1 MTTKKKKTTSGSDL
15 SLFFSVFAGE
25 LVEFMTTQM
34 STITTQT
41 DEGTETGEYPWAIK
55 GYLLDE
61 DENFYYIGRSP
72 TEVTSGIKKDVVI
85 AVAIIDVFEEQM
97 TEAVKNTK
105 DIGDLN

>member
-1 MTTKKKKTTSGSDL
+1 MPKKKKTTTGAEL

-34 STITTQT
+34 STVITQT
-41 DEGTETGEYPWAIK
+41 EEGTETGEYPWAIT

-72 TEVTSGIKKDVVI
+72 IEVSSAIKKDIVI
-85 AVAIIDVFEEQM
+85 GVSITDMNEVKM
-97 TEAVKNTK
+97 KEAASVNKK
-105 DIGDLN
+105 DMGDLN